1 MLNLPTQF
9 ITLLN
14 PFAPLFYGETT
25 WEKAKTLVVGAI
37 LAPGKRTVSS
47 ALRVMGLSD
56 EKNFSKYHHVLNRAV
71 WSSLEISQAL
81 LSLLL
86 NTFDSLQE
94 PLVFGLD
101 ETIERRWGAKITARG
116 IYRDPVRSSRSHMVK
131 TSGLRWISAM
141 LLTKIPW
148 AQRVWALPVLTTL
161 APSKRYYEQRGRQG
175 KTLTERAYQI
185 VCQLRR
191 WLPDRQLVVVGDS
204 SYAVLDF
211 LHACQTMVQPV
222 TVITRLRLDAGLYD
236 PRPPYAG
243 SGRPRIKG
251 KRQPTLE
258 ARLLDADTIW
268 TSITV
273 EWYGG
278 EQCQIE
284 IVSGTSLWYHSG
296 KVPVPIRWVLIRDP
310 LGEFDPLAFLS
321 TDQDVTPIQIIEWFV
336 RRWQVE
342 VTFEEARAHL
352 GVETQRQW
360 SDLAIDRTTPALLGL
375 FSWLTVAAHHL
386 QSDHSL
392 PVRQAAWYTKSRPT
406 FSDTIALVRYH
417 LWPCSTT
424 FCMSGSEGDIQKIP
438 ISLFKRLLDT
448 LCYAA

>member
-185 VCQLRR
+185 VGSVRDTCKNRTFRAIKCHQQDLTQKEPSRWSDSYQRR
-191 WLPDRQLVVVGDS
+191 THQ
-204 SYAVLDF
+204 
-211 LHACQTMVQPV
+211 
-222 TVITRLRLDAGLYD
+222 
-236 PRPPYAG
+236 
-243 SGRPRIKG
+243 
-251 KRQPTLE
+251 
-258 ARLLDADTIW
+258 
-268 TSITV
+268 TV
-273 EWYGG
+273 EY
-278 EQCQIE
+278 
-284 IVSGTSLWYHSG
+284 
-296 KVPVPIRWVLIRDP
+296 
-310 LGEFDPLAFLS
+310 
-321 TDQDVTPIQIIEWFV
+321 
-336 RRWQVE
+336 
-342 VTFEEARAHL
+342 
-352 GVETQRQW
+352 
-360 SDLAIDRTTPALLGL
+360 DR
-375 FSWLTVAAHHL
+375 
-386 QSDHSL
+386 
-392 PVRQAAWYTKSRPT
+392 
-406 FSDTIALVRYH
+406 
-417 LWPCSTT
+417 
-424 FCMSGSEGDIQKIP
+424 
-438 ISLFKRLLDT
+438 
-448 LCYAA
+448 